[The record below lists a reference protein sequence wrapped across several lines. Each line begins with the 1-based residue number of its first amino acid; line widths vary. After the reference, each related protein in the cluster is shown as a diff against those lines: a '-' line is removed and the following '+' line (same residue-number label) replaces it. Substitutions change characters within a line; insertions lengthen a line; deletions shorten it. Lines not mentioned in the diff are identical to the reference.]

1 MSTRAWF
8 GCLVILLTLQL
19 GACSG
24 LQLESSPTRSVPL
37 SGVWVIDTEAS
48 DDVNAAMIVYLPG
61 QRFSAFVEAPDLPLS
76 PMIFRY
82 LRRSA

>member
-48 DDVNAAMIVYLPG
+48 DDVNAAMKPDARRGDDRLSTRAEI
-61 QRFSAFVEAPDLPLS
+61 QR
-76 PMIFRY
+76 IR
-82 LRRSA
+82 